1 MKNIET
7 NVIYI
12 RGTTQFAVKLPLRVY
27 QPLCLYAAITGSA
40 YWVMSL
46 WDFQLGRDKISIIF
60 YRDRTIPDSLWKW
73 FIESV
78 FVIAFIYEVV
88 AILARGKTDVKC
100 FLNFWKNFFGLTRC
114 SGKTSIIVWFLAE
127 RPPCVGCPT
136 SYRYRRGC
144 KSFRSSGSKRH
155 LWESYGKYRLLLW

>member
-60 YRDRTIPDSLWKW
+60 YRDHTIPDSL
-73 FIESV
+73 
-78 FVIAFIYEVV
+78 
-88 AILARGKTDVKC
+88 
-100 FLNFWKNFFGLTRC
+100 
-114 SGKTSIIVWFLAE
+114 
-127 RPPCVGCPT
+127 
-136 SYRYRRGC
+136 
-144 KSFRSSGSKRH
+144 
-155 LWESYGKYRLLLW
+155 

>member
-46 WDFQLGRDKISIIF
+46 WDFQLGRDKICGRCLPGFHRPQLSVKRICRI
-60 YRDRTIPDSLWKW
+60 RLRHCLLGSL
-73 FIESV
+73 FNLGV
-78 FVIAFIYEVV
+78 
-88 AILARGKTDVKC
+88 
-100 FLNFWKNFFGLTRC
+100 
-114 SGKTSIIVWFLAE
+114 
-127 RPPCVGCPT
+127 
-136 SYRYRRGC
+136 
-144 KSFRSSGSKRH
+144 
-155 LWESYGKYRLLLW
+155 